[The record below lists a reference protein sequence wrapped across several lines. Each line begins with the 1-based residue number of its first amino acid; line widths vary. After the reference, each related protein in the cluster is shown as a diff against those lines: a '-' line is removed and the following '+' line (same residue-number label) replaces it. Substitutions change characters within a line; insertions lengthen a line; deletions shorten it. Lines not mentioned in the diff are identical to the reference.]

1 MSYSSVEPI
10 MQNILVTGCSSGIG
24 LSTALT
30 LARAG
35 HTVYATMRTPAKGAD
50 LAESA
55 AAENLPIHISA
66 LDVDDEESVEE
77 AIGAILAQAGHIDAV
92 VNNAGIES
100 MGAVEDLSMDD
111 FRACMETNYFGALH
125 VIRALLP
132 SMRLRQ
138 RGAILNVTSIA
149 GRIANSPSAAYAA
162 SKFAL
167 EAASEALAQEVKPF
181 GIRVALIEP
190 GIIDTPM
197 ARRVQVAADSIYPQ
211 AARFANMF
219 TASMARMSTPPS
231 VVADKILEVIASDSW
246 QFRHPVGPDAAPFL
260 GWRASMSDEQWI
272 AWGAMS
278 DDDWYAAVLRDFGLD
293 ARPKGN

>member
-1 MSYSSVEPI
+1 
-10 MQNILVTGCSSGIG
+10 MQNILITGCSSGIG

-35 HTVYATMRTPAKGAD
+35 HTVYATMRTPSKGVELAQIA
-50 LAESA
+50 LAEKLA
-55 AAENLPIHISA
+55 IHISA

-77 AIGAILAQAGHIDAV
+77 AIDAILAQAGYLDAV
-92 VNNAGIES
+92 VNNAGVER
-100 MGAVEDLSMDD
+100 MGALEDLSMDD
-111 FRACMETNYFGALH
+111 FRACMETNYFGVLR
-125 VIRALLP
+125 VIRAVLP
-132 SMRLRQ
+132 SMRARQ
-138 RGAILNVTSIA
+138 SGAILNVASIA
-149 GRIANSPSAAYAA
+149 GRIAAAPQSAYAA

-197 ARRVQVAADSIYPQ
+197 ARRAEVAGDSIYPQ
-211 AARFANMF
+211 AARFANLF
-219 TASMARMSTPPS
+219 AASMARMSTPPS

-246 QFRHPVGPDAAPFL
+246 QFRHPVGPDAEPFL
-260 GWRASMSDEQWI
+260 GWRASMNDEQWI
-272 AWGAMS
+272 AWGALS

-293 ARPKGN
+293 ARPKGK